1 MGTDSYR
8 NKKIGRAF
16 KIIRAHK
23 IVNNALKASELI
35 LNPDGS
41 IYHLNLLP
49 EDIAPTI
56 FLVGDQNRVP
66 EISKHFDFIELKKS
80 NREFIAHTGYIGD
93 KRLTVLS
100 TGIGSDN
107 IDIVLN
113 ELDALVNIDFGLRE
127 IKAEKQS
134 LQLIRIGTS
143 GSLQND
149 IEINSILVS
158 EYGLGLDHLL
168 HFYALEHDIVIEK
181 KIKEHLD
188 LPFIDPY
195 FVKAS
200 DPLLNLFSKHFRTG
214 ITASCPGFYAPQGRM
229 LRGQTVSTQ
238 LIGKLNTLIIH
249 QQVITNFEMETAS
262 IYGMAKVLGHQ
273 AISVNCILANRISNQ
288 FSTNPQAVIHK
299 AIQEVIDV
307 YLNQK

>member
-1 MGTDSYR
+1 
-8 NKKIGRAF
+8 
-16 KIIRAHK
+16 
-23 IVNNALKASELI
+23 
-35 LNPDGS
+35 
-41 IYHLNLLP
+41 
-49 EDIAPTI
+49 
-56 FLVGDQNRVP
+56 
-66 EISKHFDFIELKKS
+66 
-80 NREFIAHTGYIGD
+80 
-93 KRLTVLS
+93 
-100 TGIGSDN
+100 
-107 IDIVLN
+107 
-113 ELDALVNIDFGLRE
+113 GLRE

-168 HFYALEHDIVIEK
+168 HFYALERDIVIEK

-200 DPLLNLFSKHFRTG
+200 DPLLNLFSNHFRTG

-238 LIGKLNTLIIH
+238 LISKLNTLFIH
-249 QQVITNFEMETAS
+249 QQIITNFEMETAS

>member
-1 MGTDSYR
+1 M
-8 NKKIGRAF
+8 
-16 KIIRAHK
+16 
-23 IVNNALKASELI
+23 NNSLKASELI

-66 EISKHFDFIELKKS
+66 EVSKHFDFIELKKS
-80 NREFIAHTGYIGD
+80 NREFIAHTGYIGN

-113 ELDALVNIDFGLRE
+113 ELDALVNIDFALRE
-127 IKAEKQS
+127 IKEEKQS

-158 EYGLGLDHLL
+158 ENGLGLDHLL
-168 HFYALEHDIVIEK
+168 HFYALEREIDIEK

-195 FVKAS
+195 FTKAS
-200 DPLLNLFSKHFRTG
+200 DTLLNLFSNHFLTG

-229 LRGQTVSTQ
+229 LRGQITSSH
-238 LIGKLNTLIIH
+238 LINKLSSLLIN
-249 QQVITNFEMETAS
+249 QRPVTNFEMETAS
-262 IYGMAKVLGHQ
+262 IYGMAKVLGHH

-288 FSTNPQAVIHK
+288 FSSNPQAVIHK